1 LDNELNA
8 IEDLF
13 EELPQELAQFEE
25 DVPTVR
31 VRIAGSLPVDV
42 PLQQEA
48 ATVSD
53 ILTTANIALAPNTEI
68 YVNGVQGGL
77 DSVVNPGDTI
87 APVGLV
93 KGG

>member
-1 LDNELNA
+1 VDNELNN

-13 EELPQELAQFEE
+13 EELPQEIAQFEE

-42 PLQQEA
+42 PVQEA
-48 ATVSD
+48 STVGD